1 MNTFSEFLDNFW
13 SKLSSFWHPA
23 VLCLLLAQFVSGT
36 VFPLQDAAGQTSP
49 VLAQSSSSQRPAVV
63 ELPEPLPEFDP
74 DNPQA
79 IGIILAFHHWPDED
93 EQRIILEKTA
103 AAGLTK
109 TEEIPRFK
117 IWLYAWDE
125 WRKAAAAEKVCRS
138 LVPLPFVEYCEPDS
152 LLGPATSALESRVG
166 LGGFQIVQGQ

>member
-1 MNTFSEFLDNFW
+1 MNTFSSFLDNFW
-13 SKLSSFWHPA
+13 SNLGHFWHPV

-36 VFPLQDAAGQTSP
+36 VFPLQDAAGQTRP
-49 VLAQSSSSQRPAVV
+49 VLAASSSSQRPAIV
-63 ELPEPLPEFDP
+63 ELPEPIPEFDP

-79 IGIILAFHHWPDED
+79 IGIILVFHHWPDED

-117 IWLYAWDE
+117 TWLFAWDD
-125 WRKAAAAEKVCRS
+125 WKQAAAAEKVCRS
-138 LVPLPFVEYCEPDS
+138 LQALSFLEYCEPDS
-152 LLGPATSALESRVG
+152 LLSPATG
-166 LGGFQIVQGQ
+166 PIK